1 MATPTLGRA
10 LRRIAWVLVAA
21 VIALG
26 GAGVAA
32 GAALPPT
39 DATRPELTSRGDAA
53 MVPGLTTLSGG
64 LATLDDKLGQ
74 LLGTGE
80 QVLVDLTGMT
90 GPAASA
96 AQISTDLQSGDD
108 DLLAVDEQAQALQSI
123 YAQLPYDASSD
134 RISGRTKGRLAAIR
148 EALDLISPI
157 TADWQAVSTHAA
169 VATKLLSLMQQH
181 VLAADQAVLDASG
194 KDRSGKVKTP
204 DLVGALAALDQ
215 AEAILT
221 QAGTIRDQLAPTT
234 DMSTYDQ
241 WVAVHRT
248 YEDALRRYLAA
259 HLTTNDV
266 RILTPLYNQVQAAG
280 ARLPTTTAPLVVI
293 LGDLE
298 ATGLTDGVAAIQRV
312 RTSLEQLARVD

>member
-1 MATPTLGRA
+1 MAIPSLGRV

-26 GAGVAA
+26 GAGLAA
-32 GAALPPT
+32 GATLPPT

-53 MVPGLTTLSGG
+53 MVSGLTALSGG

-90 GPAASA
+90 GLSGSA
-96 AQISTDLQSGDD
+96 AQVSTDLQEGDD
-108 DLLAVDEQAQALQSI
+108 DLLAVEAQAQALQSI

-148 EALDLISPI
+148 QALDLISPV
-157 TADWQAVSTHAA
+157 TADWQAVSTHAT
-169 VATKLLSLMQQH
+169 VASRLLSLMVQH
-181 VLAADQAVLDASG
+181 VAAAGQAIMLASATAGG
-194 KDRSGKVKTP
+194 KPKTP
-204 DLVGALAALDQ
+204 DLVGALASLDQ
-215 AEAILT
+215 AAAILT

-241 WVAVHRT
+241 WVAVTRAF
-248 YEDALRRYLAA
+248 EDALRRYLEA
-259 HLTTNDV
+259 HRTTNDV
-266 RILTPLYNQVQAAG
+266 RILTPLYDQEQAAA
-280 ARLPTTTAPLVVI
+280 ARLPQTTAALVVI